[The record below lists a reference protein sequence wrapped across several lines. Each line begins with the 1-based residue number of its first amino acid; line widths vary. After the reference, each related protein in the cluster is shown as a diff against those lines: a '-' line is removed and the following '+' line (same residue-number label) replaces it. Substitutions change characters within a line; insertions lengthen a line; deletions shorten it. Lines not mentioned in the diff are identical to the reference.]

1 MARTLLG
8 WGVRHIT
15 LVDNSHVAFSN
26 PVRQSLYEFEDC
38 LHGGTP
44 KAEAAAQKLRQIF
57 PGAISQGVSLTIPM
71 PGHNIAPSEHGKVR
85 GLTQLLPLS
94 TVSAHIHSW
103 LFTWLMRM
111 RWDASRYWLIK
122 YHELWCNMQTNF

>member
-1 MARTLLG
+1 MLSWSAGTLGCAVARTLLG

-38 LHGGTP
+38 LQGGTP

-57 PGAISQGVSLTIPM
+57 PGAVSQGVSLTIPM
-71 PGHNIAPSEHGKVR
+71 PGHPIAPSQLDQVKPSHAGPIS
-85 GLTQLLPLS
+85 LTLSQQS
-94 TVSAHIHSW
+94 TVSVQK
-103 LFTWLMRM
+103 
-111 RWDASRYWLIK
+111 ASFDRCLYG
-122 YHELWCNMQTNF
+122 H